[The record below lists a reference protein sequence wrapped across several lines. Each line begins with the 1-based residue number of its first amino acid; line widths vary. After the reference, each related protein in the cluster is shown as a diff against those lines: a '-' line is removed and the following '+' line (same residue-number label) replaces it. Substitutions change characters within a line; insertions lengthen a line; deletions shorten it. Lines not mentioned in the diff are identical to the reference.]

1 MQLIAEATEAKQRVA
16 VLEQQEVQLREQ
28 IALYTEKYEEFQ
40 DTLSK
45 SNEVFQS
52 FKSETEKVTSRS
64 VLVGLVRAAG
74 LLETVVAQ
82 MAKKIVKL
90 EKETQMWRKRWENS
104 NKALLDMAE
113 EVR

>member
-1 MQLIAEATEAKQRVA
+1 MCDVVVGLQLIAEATEAKQRVA

-52 FKSETEKVTSRS
+52 FKSETEKVSRHA
-64 VLVGLVRAAG
+64 VL
-74 LLETVVAQ
+74 
-82 MAKKIVKL
+82 
-90 EKETQMWRKRWENS
+90 
-104 NKALLDMAE
+104 
-113 EVR
+113 

>member
-1 MQLIAEATEAKQRVA
+1 
-16 VLEQQEVQLREQ
+16 
-28 IALYTEKYEEFQ
+28 
-40 DTLSK
+40 
-45 SNEVFQS
+45 
-52 FKSETEKVTSRS
+52 
-64 VLVGLVRAAG
+64 
-74 LLETVVAQ
+74 

>member
-52 FKSETEKVTSRS
+52 FKSETEKVSRHA
-64 VLVGLVRAAG
+64 VL
-74 LLETVVAQ
+74 
-82 MAKKIVKL
+82 
-90 EKETQMWRKRWENS
+90 
-104 NKALLDMAE
+104 
-113 EVR
+113 

>member
-1 MQLIAEATEAKQRVA
+1 MCDVVVGLQLIAKATEAKQRVA

-52 FKSETEKVTSRS
+52 FKSETEKVSRHA
-64 VLVGLVRAAG
+64 VL
-74 LLETVVAQ
+74 
-82 MAKKIVKL
+82 
-90 EKETQMWRKRWENS
+90 
-104 NKALLDMAE
+104 
-113 EVR
+113 